1 MNNDSIRGR
10 QQSGRQPGPG
20 WSQEEILALVDRRAG
35 VIDPRI
41 FTDEQLY
48 QLELERI
55 FARGWS
61 FLAHESQVPRT
72 GDFFQTYIG
81 EDPVLVV
88 RQRDGSI
95 VAFLNQC
102 RHRGMRISRADC
114 GNAKAFTCTYHGWGY
129 DLAGNLVSV
138 PYEAEG
144 YRNELDKARWRTQR
158 VTQIRSYR
166 GFIFGTWDAD
176 APAFED
182 YLGDMLWYFDGF
194 ADRSAGGTEVIGGVH
209 KWVLKCNWKFATEQF
224 ASDMY
229 HAQTAHASTLLMN
242 LPDGVD
248 PSLVQWPTEGL
259 QFSSALGHGAG
270 FFTVAADEG
279 ILPAIVGAEASQ
291 YFLGPAR
298 DEARQRLGVE
308 RVDRLNSGHASVF
321 PNLSFLWGIQT
332 LRVWHPKGPGETEV
346 WAWTVVEKD
355 WPQSVKEAFRRGVL
369 RSFSAAGTFEQ
380 DDGENWNEIQHVL
393 RGYRARQLPLNVSM
407 GVGHAS
413 PGRDGFPGRMS
424 GVYAEEAARGFYARW
439 ASMLAASDWREA
451 AQLTARTGT

>member
-1 MNNDSIRGR
+1 MNNDTAAAPS
-10 QQSGRQPGPG
+10 
-20 WSQEEILALVDRRAG
+20 WSKSEILSLVDRERG
-35 VIDPRI
+35 EIDPRI
-41 FTDEQLY
+41 FTDEALY
-48 QLELERI
+48 QRELECI
-55 FARGWS
+55 FARGWL

-72 GDFFQTYIG
+72 GDFFQTYMG

-138 PYEAEG
+138 PYETEG
-144 YRNELDKARWRTQR
+144 YCNALDKKSWRTQR
-158 VTQIRSYR
+158 VAQLVSYR
-166 GFIFGTWDAD
+166 SLIFATWDPH
-176 APAFED
+176 APPFEE
-182 YLGDMLWYFDGF
+182 YLGDMRWYLDGF
-194 ADRSAGGTEVIGGVH
+194 LNRSAGGTEMIGGVH

-242 LPDGVD
+242 LPDEVD
-248 PSLVQWPTEGL
+248 PATVQWPTEGL
-259 QFSSALGHGAG
+259 QFSSPLGHGAG
-270 FFTVAADEG
+270 FFTVGADAG
-279 ILPAIVGAEASQ
+279 ILPAIVGADAASF
-291 YFLGPAR
+291 YLGPAR
-298 DEARQRLGVE
+298 DAARARLGPE
-308 RVDRLNSGHASVF
+308 RVDSLNSGHASVF

-346 WAWTVVEKD
+346 WAWTIVERD
-355 WPQSVKEAFRRGVL
+355 WPTEVKEAYRRGVL

-380 DDGENWNEIQHVL
+380 DDGENWNEIQRVL
-393 RGYRARQLPLNVSM
+393 RGYRARQQTLNVSM
-407 GVGHAS
+407 GIGRARDDY
-413 PGRDGFPGRMS
+413 PGYPGRMS

-439 ASMLAASDWREA
+439 ASMLASDDWAEA
-451 AQLTARTGT
+451 DALSARATR

>member
-1 MNNDSIRGR
+1 MDNDSIR
-10 QQSGRQPGPG
+10 SAPN
-20 WSQEEILALVDRRAG
+20 WSKNRILALVDRRTG
-35 VIDPRI
+35 EVDPRI
-41 FTDEQLY
+41 YTDEQLY

-55 FARGWS
+55 FARGWL
-61 FLAHESQVPRT
+61 FLAHESQIPRP
-72 GDFFQTYIG
+72 GDFFQTYMG

-88 RQRDGSI
+88 RQKDRSI

-114 GNAKAFTCTYHGWGY
+114 GNAKAFVCTYHGWGY

-144 YRNELDKARWRTQR
+144 YRNEIDKTRWRTQR
-158 VTQIRSYR
+158 VPNLTSYR
-166 GFIFGTWDAD
+166 GFVFGSWDAQ
-176 APAFED
+176 APAFEQS
-182 YLGDMLWYFDGF
+182 LGDMRWYLDGF
-194 ADRSAGGTEVIGGVH
+194 VDRSSGGTEVIGGVH

-242 LPDGVD
+242 LPDDAD
-248 PSLVQWPTEGL
+248 PSLVAWPTEGL
-259 QFSSALGHGAG
+259 QFSSPYGHGAG

-279 ILPAIVGAEASQ
+279 ILPAIVGNDAAR

-298 DEARQRLGVE
+298 DEARARLGKQ
-308 RVDRLNSGHASVF
+308 RVDQINSGHASVF

-332 LRVWHPKGPGETEV
+332 LRVWHPKGPDETEV
-346 WAWTVVEKD
+346 WAWTVVERD
-355 WPQSVKEAFRRGVL
+355 WPAAIKDAYRKGVL

-393 RGYRARQLPLNVSM
+393 RGFRARQKTLNVSM
-407 GVGHAS
+407 GIGHARANHPEY
-413 PGRDGFPGRMS
+413 PGLMS

-439 ASMLAASDWREA
+439 ASMLAAGDWSEA
-451 AQLTARTGT
+451 DTLGEP